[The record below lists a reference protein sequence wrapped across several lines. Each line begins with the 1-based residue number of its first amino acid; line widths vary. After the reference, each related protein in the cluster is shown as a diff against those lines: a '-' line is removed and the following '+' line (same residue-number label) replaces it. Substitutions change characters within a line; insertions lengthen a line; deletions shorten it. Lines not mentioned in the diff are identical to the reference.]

1 MKTTTFVAAVTF
13 ALVSSTA
20 VAGTVYRCQQDGRTV
35 FSDQP
40 CDTGVGKGGS
50 SARTPAQREPVQV
63 AGNAADAAALR
74 TAQLQD
80 AGRQSRCRDLQDEVK
95 YIDTQARQPN
105 APSYLEYL
113 KDRRRNINE
122 RLASMKCETL

>member
-63 AGNAADAAALR
+63 AGNAADAVG
-74 TAQLQD
+74 D
-80 AGRQSRCRDLQDEVK
+80 
-95 YIDTQARQPN
+95 QPVF
-105 APSYLEYL
+105 
-113 KDRRRNINE
+113 RI
-122 RLASMKCETL
+122 